1 MATAEQIKALI
12 RSHFSDES
20 EHFNTVALQIAASEA
35 RQGHTL
41 LANDIRL
48 MLTNEKQKKKQATN
62 QSIVALD
69 GLLLSETPKEGL
81 SQLVVDS
88 SLEARLRQTIL
99 EYRQM
104 DKLKFHNLTPRRKL
118 LLIGPSGTGKTMTSR
133 ILSHELRLPLFIVQ
147 TEGIVSKYLGE
158 TGAKLRQI
166 FDLMKSQ
173 TGVYMFDE
181 FDAIGSDRSLDNEIG
196 EIRRVLNAFLQFI
209 EQDVSDCIII
219 AATNNQ
225 QLLDKALYRRFDD
238 ILFYDLPNDSQRKIL
253 IKNILNA
260 FADTAFAWDEAVA
273 DSAGLCH
280 ADIKLACLDSIKE
293 AILTDQLSVNSTDLS
308 KFFKFRKEG
317 IQNK

>member
-12 RSHFSDES
+12 RSHFSDEA

-48 MLTNEKQKKKQATN
+48 MLTNEKQKKKQATI
-62 QSIVALD
+62 QSVALD
-69 GLLLSETPKEGL
+69 GLLLAETPRDGL
-81 SQLVVDS
+81 NQLVVEP
-88 SLEARLRQTIL
+88 SLEARLRQAIL

-133 ILSHELRLPLFIVQ
+133 VLSYELKLPLFTVQ
-147 TEGIVSKYLGE
+147 IENVVSKYLGE

-238 ILFYDLPNDSQRKIL
+238 ILFYNLPDENQRKKL
-253 IKNILNA
+253 IQNNLNA
-260 FADTAFAWDEAVA
+260 FADNSFAWNKAIEN
-273 DSAGLCH
+273 STGLCH
-280 ADIKLACLDSIKE
+280 ADIKLACLDSVKE
-293 AILTDQLSVNSTDLS
+293 AILTDQLSVNSTDLF
-308 KFFKFRKEG
+308 KFFKFRKDG
-317 IQNK
+317 IQNN